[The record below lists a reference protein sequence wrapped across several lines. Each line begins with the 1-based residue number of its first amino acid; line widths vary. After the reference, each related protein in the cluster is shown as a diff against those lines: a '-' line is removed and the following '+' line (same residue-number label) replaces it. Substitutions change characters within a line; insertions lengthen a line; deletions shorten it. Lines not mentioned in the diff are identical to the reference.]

1 MFVTPRSRFV
11 ASAKM
16 QGVSRFTT
24 SLFPTL
30 MSETYE
36 SP

>member
-1 MFVTPRSRFV
+1 MHLV

-24 SLFPTL
+24 PLFPTL